1 MTRELIDDILGAACI
16 AIMVFGLPFVAAIA
30 QAVMQ

>member
-1 MTRELIDDILGAACI
+1 MRLTLDDILGGLCI
-16 AIMVFGLPFVAAIA
+16 AAMVFGLPWVAAIA

>member
-1 MTRELIDDILGAACI
+1 MRFTTDDILGGICI
-16 AIMVFGLPFVAAIA
+16 AVMVFGLPWVAAIA